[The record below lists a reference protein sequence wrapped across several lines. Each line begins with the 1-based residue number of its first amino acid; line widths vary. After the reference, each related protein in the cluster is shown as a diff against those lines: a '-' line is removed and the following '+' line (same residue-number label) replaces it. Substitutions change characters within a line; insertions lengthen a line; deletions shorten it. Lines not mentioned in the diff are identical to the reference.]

1 MNTKYSLLFESIGL
15 RSGIQVENRVVMA
28 PMTNFS
34 SNPDGTVSEDELA
47 YYRRRSNGVGMV
59 VTACA
64 YVTRNGKGFPG
75 EFACDHDD
83 FIPSLQSLASTIK
96 EQGAKAVL
104 QIFHGGRMCP
114 PDLVPNGR
122 IVSASA
128 IPAEQ
133 GTSSDTIPDALT
145 EEEIQSIIQDFGAA
159 TRRAIEAGFD
169 GVEIHGANGYLIQQ
183 FFSPH
188 SNRRN
193 DQYGGSLEKRL
204 TFPLAVVDEVKR
216 TIADHASQPFLV
228 GYRFSPEEPETPGI
242 TMADTLKL
250 VDVLADKDLDYLHVS
265 LNQYWSTPRRGIE
278 DSRTRLE
285 VIQEKVAKRVPII
298 GVGSIYTPDDAL
310 KAFETGVDMIAIG
323 REIIIDPDW
332 VMKVKEGN
340 ESEIETKLK
349 KDAQNRLVVPDPLW
363 QAIINTPGWF
373 PIED

>member
-1 MNTKYSLLFESIGL
+1 MNTKYSPLFQPIDL
-15 RSGIQVENRVVMA
+15 RSGVQLSNRVVMA

-34 SNPDGTVSEDELA
+34 SNQDGTVSEEELA

-75 EFACDHDD
+75 EFSCDSDD
-83 FIPSLQSLASTIK
+83 FVPSLRSLASAIK

-128 IPAEQ
+128 VPAEQ
-133 GTSSDTIPDALT
+133 GASGQIPEALT

-188 SNRRN
+188 SNRRE

-216 TIADHASQPFLV
+216 AVADHASEPFLV

-242 TMADTLKL
+242 TMADTLTL
-250 VDVLADKDLDYLHVS
+250 VDILADKELDYLSVS
-265 LNQYWSTPRRGIE
+265 LNQYWATPRRGIE

-285 VIQEKVAKRVPII
+285 IIKEKVANRVPVI
-298 GVGSIYTPDDAL
+298 GVGSIYTPEDAL
-310 KAFETGVDMIAIG
+310 KALQTGVDMIAIG
-323 REIIIDPDW
+323 RELIIDPDW
-332 VMKVKEGN
+332 VIKVKEGK

-349 KDAQNRLVVPDPLW
+349 KDAQERLVVPDPLW
-363 QAIINTPGWF
+363 QAIIHTPGWF
-373 PIED
+373 PIEE